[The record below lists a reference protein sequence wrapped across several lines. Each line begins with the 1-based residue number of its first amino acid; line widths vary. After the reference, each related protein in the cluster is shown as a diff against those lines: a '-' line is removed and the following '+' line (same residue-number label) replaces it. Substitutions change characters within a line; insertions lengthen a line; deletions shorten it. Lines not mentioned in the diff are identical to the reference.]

1 MANGKVGSQTCY
13 VSKIDVKN
21 NFIELCDSKYSIK
34 CKFETGVAQSALKD
48 YISQQA
54 ADINILGLL
63 GKQLLLED
71 A

>member
-1 MANGKVGSQTCY
+1 MA
-13 VSKIDVKN
+13 KIDVRN

-34 CKFETGVAQSALKD
+34 CKFETVQAQTALKD
-48 YISQQA
+48 YIGGQA

-71 A
+71 V